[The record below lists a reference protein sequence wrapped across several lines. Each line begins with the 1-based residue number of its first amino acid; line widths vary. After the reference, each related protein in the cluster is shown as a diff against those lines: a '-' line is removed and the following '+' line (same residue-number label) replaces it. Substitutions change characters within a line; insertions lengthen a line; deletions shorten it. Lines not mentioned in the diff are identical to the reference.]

1 MDQAQ
6 HFAALGQAGA
16 GGLSGNSSQMFR
28 EGLDATERERKLY
41 QVTSSLTFPYKKS
54 SFCFSTGKR

>member
-16 GGLSGNSSQMFR
+16 GGGSSGNSSQLFR
-28 EGLDATERERKLY
+28 EGLDVTERESKLSPKSY
-41 QVTSSLTFPYKKS
+41 HPSPVFP
-54 SFCFSTGKR
+54 